1 MIKNILLGFASI
13 ALAVASAASTY
24 NITFYQPVML
34 NGTELKAGDYT
45 LELKDNSALIKQG
58 DSAIEAPV
66 TIRTVGKSYD
76 RNIVR
81 LEHRRVEEIG
91 IAGTNTRILFDK
103 TPGAT
108 TKASNAA
115 IKSNS
120 TN

>member
-1 MIKNILLGFASI
+1 MIKNILLGFATI

-58 DSAIEAPV
+58 DSVTEAPV
-66 TIRTVGKSYD
+66 TVRTAGKSYD

-103 TPGAT
+103 TPNAT